1 MALDDL
7 PLRSASSSTSSSS
20 PQPAGRPGGGS
31 PVRWAAVAV
40 IALTAGAGL
49 TYWWMT
55 RARPNGP
62 ALPPTVAADG
72 ARASSRPQ
80 PEPMDLPTLDASD
93 TMFRELVG
101 VLSRHPQLARLM
113 AGDGLVRRAVVA
125 VNQIAEG
132 RTPSA
137 QLTPLRPPTRLAI
150 LGTEEGAIDP
160 RTYQR
165 WDGAVGAL
173 TSVNPPEAA
182 QLYVNLKPLFDGAW
196 AELGHPGGNFDTAVT
211 QAIDMLITTPQ
222 PSGDPVLLR
231 RPGYYE
237 HVDPVLRGLR
247 PVQKQL
253 LLVGPESR
261 VRLDRWLREFAAA
274 LDLPI
279 TG

>member
-1 MALDDL
+1 M
-7 PLRSASSSTSSSS
+7 
-20 PQPAGRPGGGS
+20 
-31 PVRWAAVAV
+31 RWAVLAA
-40 IALTAGAGL
+40 IALAAGAGL

-55 RARPNGP
+55 RARPSGP
-62 ALPPTVAADG
+62 ALPPTVAADS
-72 ARASSRPQ
+72 ARTSSRPQ
-80 PEPMDLPTLDASD
+80 PEPMDLPSLDASD
-93 TMFRELVG
+93 LMFRELVG
-101 VLSRHPQLARLM
+101 VLSRNPQLARLM

-137 QLTPLRPPTRLAI
+137 QLTALRPPTRLAI
-150 LGTEEGAIDP
+150 LGTDEGAIDP

-173 TSVNPPEAA
+173 TSVNPAEAA
-182 QLYVNLKPLFDGAW
+182 QLYVNVKPLFDAGW
-196 AELGHPGGNFDTAVT
+196 AELGHPDGNFDTAIT
-211 QAIDMLITTPQ
+211 QAIDMLITTPL
-222 PSGDPVLLR
+222 PPADPVLLR

-261 VRLDRWLREFAAA
+261 VRLDRWLRSFAAA